1 MKFLVAAVL
10 SFGFL
15 LTGLTTK
22 TTFDTRFQASGQ
34 NGTQKSSAADLIE
47 ADQLDKQM
55 TQLYKEGK
63 FDKALVLA
71 KRVAEIREK
80 ALGVDHPSVATSLY
94 NVAILLLAKGKYD
107 DAAQFLQRVIE
118 IKEKSLG
125 VMHPDVGK
133 ILEEYAC
140 LLWGRGK
147 KDEAEKIE
155 KRIGR
160 ILYADKDYTEVD
172 DLIRGKPLS
181 IPQPSY
187 PDEARRARMAGTVV
201 VRISIDETGKVVQA
215 SGRCADPLLVKV
227 SEAAAFKARF
237 KPTLVAGKPT
247 KVVARITYNFV
258 PR

>member
-10 SFGFL
+10 SIGFL
-15 LTGLTTK
+15 LSGLTTK
-22 TTFDTRFQASGQ
+22 TTLDTCFQASGQ
-34 NGTQKSSAADLIE
+34 IAPQKSSAADLIE

-55 TQLYKEGK
+55 TQLYEEGK
-63 FDKALVLA
+63 FEKALVLA

-94 NVAILLLAKGKYD
+94 NVAIVLLAKGKYD
-107 DAAQFLQRVIE
+107 DAEQFLQRVIE
-118 IKEKSLG
+118 IKEKTLG
-125 VMHPDVGK
+125 VMHPDVAK
-133 ILEEYAC
+133 MLEEYAC
-140 LLWGRGK
+140 LFWGRGK
-147 KDEAEKIE
+147 KVEAENIE
-155 KRIGR
+155 KRIGK
-160 ILYADKDYTEVD
+160 ILYADEDYTEVD

-187 PDEARRARMAGTVV
+187 PDEARKARLTGTVV
-201 VRISIDETGKVVQA
+201 VRINIDETGKVVQA
-215 SGRCADPLLVKV
+215 SGRCSDPLLVKA
-227 SEAAAFKARF
+227 SEAAAVKARF